1 MNSFIEGAIKP
12 LLSVWRR
19 PLALAGILLL

>member
-19 PLALAGILLL
+19 PLALAGI